1 MNWETK
7 KLCDW
12 FCFDVHFIAG
22 LWSQTLNNSKV

>member
-12 FCFDVHFIAG
+12 LYFDVHFIAG
-22 LWSQTLNNSKV
+22 LWSQTPNSSEV